1 MGDSRERG
9 RDEVKRWKLQRMF
22 EGTGIGSRTSL
33 DVHVI
38 WEMRQVTHFS
48 GSSISLPSVVQICAG
63 LRLILHLGMI
73 LWQVQPVC
81 GRIGYGRKPQIHSP
95 HTHTHGKKS
104 VCV

>member
-48 GSSISLPSVVQICAG
+48 GSSISPPSVVQICAG
-63 LRLILHLGMI
+63 LRYSL
-73 LWQVQPVC
+73 
-81 GRIGYGRKPQIHSP
+81 
-95 HTHTHGKKS
+95 S
-104 VCV
+104 VAQLDMVARY

>member
-63 LRLILHLGMI
+63 LRFE
-73 LWQVQPVC
+73 VPVF
-81 GRIGYGRKPQIHSP
+81 
-95 HTHTHGKKS
+95 
-104 VCV
+104 V